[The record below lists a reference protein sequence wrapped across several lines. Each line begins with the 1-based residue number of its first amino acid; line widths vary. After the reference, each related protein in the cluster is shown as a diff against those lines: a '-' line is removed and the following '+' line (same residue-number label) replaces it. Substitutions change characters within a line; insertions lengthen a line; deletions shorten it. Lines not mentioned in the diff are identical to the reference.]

1 MALSLLPSDHMRP
14 AFEEPSSSAPA
25 ELMNLLLYIENTGMK
40 NSTWPPESVSVFRQQ
55 MRTNNDVEGRHRRA
69 KQEAH
74 QHGDLNLYLL
84 IELLHDEATHA
95 NHQLR
100 LMSEGRLRR

>member
-1 MALSLLPSDHMRP
+1 M
-14 AFEEPSSSAPA
+14 
-25 ELMNLLLYIENTGMK
+25 
-40 NSTWPPESVSVFRQQ
+40 Q
-55 MRTNNDVEGRHRRA
+55 TNNGVEGRHRRA

-84 IELLHDEATHA
+84 IELLHVEATHA

-100 LMSEGRLRR
+100 LMSDGRLRRYCHGDTTSLNGRLNTLWTVYCAGELSISKSLKRAARLQLLNWLQ